1 MVRNSNHAG
10 GRRAF
15 LANSLVLAAAAA
27 MGPAV
32 WAAEAAVQPRT
43 LHPYPNKVVWGRG
56 SLSFKQRVQLTVS
69 GDADAEVVAMMKET
83 WTQFTLGAVELSVTR
98 DAALKAAEFS
108 LAVAPPPQREPNATY
123 ALTVGGTGVGASAAD
138 PAAMRHAWFSLLQLM
153 EANDADDGGITFTFP
168 QVEIQDWPT
177 LKFRALHLCIF
188 HETTPLMI
196 EKAIRL
202 AAFYKFSHIVLEF
215 WGMIQLDTMKELAWP
230 GAWTKAQA
238 AKLVAIARG
247 MGLEVI
253 PTFNCWGHGSGSRV
267 KGGRH
272 VVLDQNPKLAP
283 LFEPDGWTWC
293 LTNPQTQGLLRKV
306 CDEMIELAGPGRFFH
321 IGCDE
326 AYSHATCEDCRE
338 TEPIKL
344 FAEHVNN
351 MAAYLEKQ
359 GRRSIMW
366 GDALLETGKWPP
378 GFTAS
383 GSAALPTHQA
393 LEQISHK
400 IMIADWHYGVT
411 QGAVPTLAHFRE
423 HGFETIACPW
433 NSAGNIRT
441 LAKAAYANNSAG
453 LMMTTWHHLVQSI
466 PLLPYV
472 ANSVWSQSQTSLGLR
487 QMEWAL
493 MVGATASHLRKLM
506 PAGGEFE
513 RAGWNTFE
521 MPAETD

>member
-1 MVRNSNHAG
+1 MSHPNINPRT
-10 GRRAF
+10 RRAF
-15 LANSLVLAAAAA
+15 LTHSMWLAAAAA
-27 MGPAV
+27 IGPVA
-32 WAAEAAVQPRT
+32 WGAETSVQPRT
-43 LHPYPNKVVWGRG
+43 LHPYPNKVVWGHG
-56 SLSFKQRVQLTVS
+56 NLVFKQRVQLTVS
-69 GDADAEVVAMMKET
+69 GDADPGVVAMMQET
-83 WTQFTLGAVELSVTR
+83 WAQFTLGAVELAVTP
-98 DAALKAAEFS
+98 DPALRANEFS
-108 LAVAPPPQREPNATY
+108 LAVARPPQREPNATY
-123 ALTVGGTGVGASAAD
+123 ALTVDASGVGASAAD
-138 PAAMRHAWFSLLQLM
+138 PAAMRHAWFTLLQLL
-153 EANDADDGGITFTFP
+153 EADDAPDGGLTFRLP
-168 QVEIQDWPT
+168 HVEIQDWPA
-177 LKFRALHLCIF
+177 LQFRALHLCIF

-215 WGMIQLDTMKELAWP
+215 WGMIQLDSLKELAWP

-238 AKLVAIARG
+238 AKLIAIARG

-272 VVLDQNPKLAP
+272 VVLDQNPQLAP

-293 LTNPQTQGLLRKV
+293 LTNPQTQVLLRKV
-306 CDEMIELAGPGRFFH
+306 CDEMIELAGPGQYFH

-326 AYSHATCEDCRE
+326 AYSHATCETCRE
-338 TEPIKL
+338 TEPVKL
-344 FAEHVNN
+344 FADHINHIAE
-351 MAAYLEKQ
+351 YLEKQ

-366 GDALLETGKWPP
+366 GDALLESGKYPA

-383 GSAALPTHQA
+383 GTAALPTHQA
-393 LEQISHK
+393 LDQISQK
-400 IMIADWHYGVT
+400 IIIADWHYGVT
-411 QGAVPTLAHFRE
+411 QGAVPTLSHFRE
-423 HGFETIACPW
+423 KGFETLTCPW

-441 LAKAAYANNSAG
+441 LTKAAVANNSAG

-472 ANSVWSQSQTSLGLR
+472 ANSVWSQDQAALGLR

-506 PAGGEFE
+506 PAKGIFE
-513 RAGWNTFE
+513 RAGWNSFE